1 MGTTL
6 KSRSS
11 DQPSTDATGTPGR
24 SIADALFTGT
34 QRRLFGL
41 LFGQPERSF
50 FVTEIIDL
58 AGVGRG
64 AVQREL
70 SRLERSD
77 LLIAEK
83 RGNQKH
89 YRANPQAPIFDELCS
104 IVRKTVGI
112 ESQVREALA
121 PLASKIAAALI
132 YGSVAKKTDTATS
145 DIDLLVVADDLT
157 LEDLYTALA
166 PAEQQLARPVNPTLL
181 TTSELTKRRASGNSF
196 LERVL
201 NGPISTLIGEL
212 DAA

>member
-1 MGTTL
+1 MGTSAG
-6 KSRSS
+6 SR
-11 DQPSTDATGTPGR
+11 ALGRR
-24 SIADALFTGT
+24 SIDQANAPNASLADALFTGT
-34 QRRLFGL
+34 QQRLFGL

-70 SRLERSD
+70 SRLEQTG

-89 YRANPQAPIFDELCS
+89 YRANPKAPIFDELCS

-112 ESQVREALA
+112 EAQIQEALA
-121 PLASKIAAALI
+121 PLAAQISVALI
-132 YGSVAKKTDTATS
+132 YGSVAKKTDTAQS
-145 DIDLLVVADDLT
+145 DIDLLIVADDLT
-157 LEDLYTALA
+157 LEDLYSALSTA
-166 PAEQQLARPVNPTLL
+166 EKQLGRPVNPTLL
-181 TTSELTKRRASGNSF
+181 TRGELDKRRTSGNPF

-201 NGPISTLIGEL
+201 SGPVSPLIGEL

>member
-1 MGTTL
+1 MGTSAG
-6 KSRSS
+6 SR
-11 DQPSTDATGTPGR
+11 ALGRR
-24 SIADALFTGT
+24 SIDQANAPNASLADALFTGT
-34 QRRLFGL
+34 QQRLFGL

-70 SRLERSD
+70 SRLEQTG

-89 YRANPQAPIFDELCS
+89 YRANPKAPIFDELCS

-112 ESQVREALA
+112 EAQIQEALA
-121 PLASKIAAALI
+121 PLAAQISVALI
-132 YGSVAKKTDTATS
+132 YGSVAKKTDTAQS
-145 DIDLLVVADDLT
+145 DIDLLIVADDLT
-157 LEDLYTALA
+157 LEDLYSALST
-166 PAEQQLARPVNPTLL
+166 AEQQLGRPVNPTLL
-181 TTSELTKRRASGNSF
+181 TRGELDKRRTSGNPF

-201 NGPISTLIGEL
+201 SGPVSPLIGEL

>member
-1 MGTTL
+1 M
-6 KSRSS
+6 
-11 DQPSTDATGTPGR
+11 
-24 SIADALFTGT
+24 ADALFTGT
-34 QRRLFGL
+34 QQRLFGL

-70 SRLERSD
+70 SRLEQTG
-77 LLIAEK
+77 LLIAER

-89 YRANPQAPIFDELCS
+89 YRANPKAPIFDELCS

-112 ESQVREALA
+112 EAQIQAALA
-121 PLASKIAAALI
+121 PLAAKISVALI
-132 YGSVAKKTDTATS
+132 YGSVAKKTDTGQS
-145 DIDLLVVADDLT
+145 DIDLLIVADDLT
-157 LEDLYTALA
+157 LEDLYSALST
-166 PAEQQLARPVNPTLL
+166 AEQQLGRPVNPTLL
-181 TTSELTKRRASGNSF
+181 TKDELDKRRTSGNPF

-201 NGPISTLIGEL
+201 SGPVSPLIGEL

>member
-1 MGTTL
+1 MGTSAG
-6 KSRSS
+6 SR
-11 DQPSTDATGTPGR
+11 ALGRR
-24 SIADALFTGT
+24 SIDQANAPNASLADALFTGT
-34 QRRLFGL
+34 QQRLFGL

-70 SRLERSD
+70 SRLEQTG

-89 YRANPQAPIFDELCS
+89 YRANPKAPIFDELCS

-112 ESQVREALA
+112 EAQIEEALA
-121 PLASKIAAALI
+121 PLAAQISVALI
-132 YGSVAKKTDTATS
+132 YGSVAKKTDTAQS
-145 DIDLLVVADDLT
+145 DIDLLIVADDLT
-157 LEDLYTALA
+157 LEDLYSALSTA
-166 PAEQQLARPVNPTLL
+166 EKQLGRPVNPTLL
-181 TTSELTKRRASGNSF
+181 TRGELDKRRTSGNPF

-201 NGPISTLIGEL
+201 SGPVSPLIGEL

>member
-1 MGTTL
+1 MGTSAG
-6 KSRSS
+6 SR
-11 DQPSTDATGTPGR
+11 ALGRR
-24 SIADALFTGT
+24 SIDQANAPNASLADALFTGT
-34 QRRLFGL
+34 QQRLFGL

-70 SRLERSD
+70 SRLEQTG

-89 YRANPQAPIFDELCS
+89 YRANPKAPIFDELCS

-112 ESQVREALA
+112 EAQIQEALA
-121 PLASKIAAALI
+121 PLAAQISVALI
-132 YGSVAKKTDTATS
+132 YGSVAKKTDTAQS
-145 DIDLLVVADDLT
+145 DIDLLIVADDLT
-157 LEDLYTALA
+157 LEDLYSALST
-166 PAEQQLARPVNPTLL
+166 AEQQLGRPVNPTLL
-181 TTSELTKRRASGNSF
+181 TKGELDKRRTSGNPF

-201 NGPISTLIGEL
+201 SGPVSPLIGEL

>member
-1 MGTTL
+1 M
-6 KSRSS
+6 
-11 DQPSTDATGTPGR
+11 
-24 SIADALFTGT
+24 ADALFTGT
-34 QRRLFGL
+34 QQRLFGL

-70 SRLERSD
+70 SRLEQTG
-77 LLIAEK
+77 LLIAER

-89 YRANPQAPIFDELCS
+89 YRANPKAP
-104 IVRKTVGI
+104 
-112 ESQVREALA
+112 
-121 PLASKIAAALI
+121 I
-132 YGSVAKKTDTATS
+132 YGSVAKKTDTAQS

-157 LEDLYTALA
+157 LEDLYSALST
-166 PAEQQLARPVNPTLL
+166 AEQQLGRPVNPTLL
-181 TTSELTKRRASGNSF
+181 TRGELDKRSTSGNPF

-201 NGPISTLIGEL
+201 GGPMIPLIGEL

>member
-1 MGTTL
+1 MGTSAG
-6 KSRSS
+6 SR
-11 DQPSTDATGTPGR
+11 ALGRR
-24 SIADALFTGT
+24 SIDQANVPKASLAGALFTGT
-34 QRRLFGL
+34 QQRLFGL

-70 SRLERSD
+70 SRLEQTG

-89 YRANPQAPIFDELCS
+89 YRANPKAPIFDELCS

-112 ESQVREALA
+112 EAQIQEALA
-121 PLASKIAAALI
+121 PLAAQISVALI
-132 YGSVAKKTDTATS
+132 YGSVAKKTDTAQS
-145 DIDLLVVADDLT
+145 DIDLLIVADDLT
-157 LEDLYTALA
+157 LEDLYSALSTA
-166 PAEQQLARPVNPTLL
+166 EKQLGRPVNPTLL
-181 TTSELTKRRASGNSF
+181 TRGELDKRRTSGNPF

-201 NGPISTLIGEL
+201 SGPVSPLIGEL